1 MELKVVLRDIS
12 NKTGK
17 GNIKIAIRKRG
28 QNPAFM
34 PTPYYITP
42 DLFDEKNEIV
52 KKSVPESA
60 IYNAELFAMKG
71 RYEKYYNDLGDS
83 ASNMFPKTLKQIFTS
98 YDRIKNNSGKPTG
111 DSTDFIRTIDKIIY
125 DLETEE
131 TTEEMNRKGYAD
143 TFRWTKKLLIRF
155 FKTEKIYF
163 QNIDSYALIELK
175 KFFLKGTSKKEV
187 SFNKYLRC
195 IRRVFKVAI
204 GQKII
209 SKDLYP
215 FDAIS
220 IPSDYKSEIRRLD
233 VDILR
238 RFYKRT
244 GIGRDF
250 FFLSFFL
257 CGMNMKD
264 IFYLPYFDEY
274 IDISR
279 LKTARTAR
287 QVRLRLKLQPEV
299 LEIISRYAD
308 PGKIRMI
315 KTKYKD
321 HRQLTQFIDNRIRIE
336 IEEANKA
343 IKNEKEKLPHFSFT
357 YARHSWAT
365 TAGQLRIQD
374 STIDKGLMHSVTGQM
389 IERYREYDYSQVDEA
404 NRKVIDYVIYNVGE

>member
-83 ASNMFPKTLKQIFTS
+83 ASNMFPKTLKQICTS